1 MGSVLCT
8 LSAYLLNSLP
18 LFLAFSHLKSHNYD
32 MVFEQAIKA
41 AYHSLFNRDL
51 EHDLVHET
59 SGKFKHIL
67 ISLAQVCAP

>member
-1 MGSVLCT
+1 
-8 LSAYLLNSLP
+8 
-18 LFLAFSHLKSHNYD
+18 